1 MCHPKDGRVVSLTLT
16 PRYSLKRGQI
26 IANNRPLRFGGT
38 SPRLPHRGFVV
49 EVQAS
54 RTIPQPPPTSGG
66 GWISPAPSL
75 CWLSSGEQTWAHVFL
90 LLSKAASHN
99 STQKIETGRR
109 AASSKGVGKKSS
121 LVHRCSVSVRRSL
134 FRLIVRRKHV
144 FSTYRLLTPA
154 IVVKTRS
161 VSTHPP
167 PFNAGRITNLCCLS
181 CIFLRNKQ

>member
-1 MCHPKDGRVVSLTLT
+1 MPSERWEGCLPHLDTSLFPEEGPDNSKQQT
-16 PRYSLKRGQI
+16 PPFWGHI
-26 IANNRPLRFGGT
+26 
-38 SPRLPHRGFVV
+38 PRLPHRGFVV